1 LKRKHLYKSWDPD
14 PIIIVYDNTNTARG
28 RIHHKVA
35 SLQGRGID
43 ESEEYPTVYC
53 TLSKNLYRM
62 ASYTV
67 PGFGDQS
74 QPELVPLF
82 HFSPI
87 SVYSRKF
94 QYLGNISNFSA
105 CQGIMYVV
113 IIEI

>member
-1 LKRKHLYKSWDPD
+1 MTSWDPD

-62 ASYTV
+62 ASCTV
-67 PGFGDQS
+67 SGFGDKL
-74 QPELVPLF
+74 QPELVPFF

-87 SVYSRKF
+87 SVYSRKVPVF
-94 QYLGNISNFSA
+94 RAISQISPLDNNVCGNH
-105 CQGIMYVV
+105 
-113 IIEI
+113 